1 MLKSDSKKRTNQ
13 NIFELFESLNH
24 TQKQIEPIILGI
36 LDDLKIV
43 LDSFKPKSKESKG
56 KLETILKTAK
66 NKNVQTA
73 ILKASDILELDE
85 LKCYEYYQ
93 ELGYTQNSE
102 ISIDIVIDDIISH
115 YFQERT
121 SLLNLIIAIFQS
133 IEDESESNIHQELA
147 KKVVDQLLKDDKFIN
162 NILSQYH
169 KVALSSIPDSFASNW
184 NKSTLWVK
192 QNLIEQKCLLKILF
206 LIYYSR
212 VMCSPKQVIK
222 ITNILIETKFGL
234 KQNNQAK
241 FDKKSL
247 ELSNYVSHLAIILF
261 IEILHLETVLDDIIL
276 PSPPVETHLFSSPHH
291 IIELHNIIQ
300 EINYQNNVGPIF
312 IAWAAFLSRISQYLD
327 EQQSSLEGEYEE
339 LANFL
344 KPRNGPEVA
353 VIQAIRARQCD
364 VFQYLLHSLKGPCYA
379 ESEDISIGYKSVL
392 KGFFTI
398 IMVGF
403 EIQNI
408 SDFDTFVECTIEL
421 YDKQVELCNQ
431 FWSEDYYHEE
441 RRSFLDITRA
451 RFPAQFNLFI
461 RLLNSLASG
470 PKASMAVFQYLCE
483 VPTFTNI
490 IDNSRLD
497 NYVINGQTYVTKKD
511 QVVIPDSNDNWKFV
525 IPGETMGR
533 LVSNSAPY
541 IIQWQYNYSAWH
553 FFFCI
558 IENFLQMPIIYDNE
572 TNLEQSKI
580 ITVTLILQLLK
591 TILTECKEAG
601 SELIYH
607 FSEFTRTKS
616 LLKTEII
623 GQIIRVL
630 NRSVTL
636 DNPPEDLITS
646 CVYCLKAFLPNHSHE
661 IWTFLHQS
669 TIIPRFSFNAID
681 GVNKIRSQS
690 TNGGLQRLLQSK
702 EMTDGKYP
710 ITLAFLDLIT
720 TAISEIQQQTQ
731 TTDSELYNIKLEV
744 LYWSISY
751 LQSDIFPCY
760 DTWRYVNNMEKFKIG
775 LQILHIFNTI
785 LEKSPF
791 YASKSDNKDSATSK
805 HSFLTKID
813 SIQNN
818 NEIKGNITF
827 KMLQN
832 SIINTFLL
840 NGTLYHLTPL
850 LNVIGTGQETIK
862 SFYLKNQ
869 IKEAQELEKLII
881 SSFKFVKYLIQYRRH
896 CYPSVISFLEQA
908 LLDKIVY
915 KNDAELITIIASYA
929 NYEYNVHLCTNAI
942 NTLNELCIST
952 AQWGK
957 NRPSFVGYFT
967 STLCRQYIDIMLDDK
982 QSDDLHIALWTL
994 MISIIQIQHGLAK
1007 ILLTGNIDRF
1017 KIGSNTVKD
1026 IEEENKENK
1035 DKDKVKEKEDNKD
1048 NINKDNNILAIKSKE
1063 KSKSLNKK
1071 DDINKNSILSAIIKA
1086 LDNNEQYYNTKLD
1099 IMLLIYKLLD
1109 LLWQNALN
1117 YYAILEKLRKQ
1128 DIWTKF
1134 SNLIFKPYK
1143 ENSEEFSL
1151 SIDSNGQLVSTWND
1165 TTKFIAYHYIINSYI
1180 LRILAMELHLCLNHQ
1195 TQINKENDPLSN
1207 TSNNFKDL
1215 FNKIIK
1221 NQSYKMW
1228 LESLFTLSFDKNQLL
1243 RVYDEWKLA
1252 CPSIDLDSFSVVD
1265 NSSGNVS
1272 DNTMTMSID
1281 NPTAISGSLRFKKRE
1296 YGDRFLF
1303 DIHLI
1308 NSKFCFVNVN
1318 EKVNEQSNLL
1328 LRICLLN
1335 HKLSLLDAQYNL
1347 LRSWKCFIE
1356 LSSAHLGNVF
1366 WTISTKKPVIT
1377 LFDFIQIVAEKMKSY
1392 GQDKDYSS
1400 RSELCF
1406 LLLFLM
1412 NKWKS
1417 MLEKETTIISQD
1429 DIKIEDVKSLLSL
1442 LILSLQQNNSFTTY
1456 EFGQVI
1462 DRSYYISLF
1471 SLIYFTLR
1479 SYKLIIKK
1487 NKLNIDCNLKSSC
1500 HTLFPIICSF
1510 YGPMLRSLAEN
1521 NYQGDANDV
1530 RVVSSLITELIH
1542 SNYGLNSSIWLP
1554 IVQRCNIIQLLL
1566 NVFCTSISS
1575 SINGDP
1581 VITKTVL
1588 YVIQAFSNSAA
1599 GSERLALEGCIT
1611 IFTNNSLSPIIQKGN
1626 LEPYIVNGS
1635 EKKRNPWHQ
1644 IWCLINS
1651 ITTSMLTNLR
1661 HSQNFIREVI
1671 GFMGIYENQIIK
1683 SLQISDN
1690 EPITFGQLEEIVRI
1704 TELGYQLGQCCNKD
1718 TNLNL
1723 PPILYIFISSSLD
1736 LFQNL
1741 IYLLQH
1747 TRILTTRAVPFSN
1760 DEKEMNNARDSSK
1773 SVKFIK
1779 ENSTNDDKN
1788 KSISTSKSTSLTSLS
1803 KNDNDNS
1810 DSNKDDTG
1818 YKSIL
1823 KKSKNSN
1830 KRSTISTPFIENIEY
1845 LIIKAVRNLLACFRV
1860 FSNANFILKESYT
1873 QWNDN
1878 LSILAPTMN
1887 TYGPCSFG
1895 TMLDCLSQ
1903 CQVLYEY
1910 YNDNKSET
1918 FEHNQEIINDILF
1931 IFEHTT
1937 LILVTQ
1943 IALVLRSQNQSYQT
1957 KIEIKSEANELK
1969 NQKCKL
1975 KGIDQEFLKKLWEF
1989 LKVHE
1994 KSVN

>member
-1 MLKSDSKKRTNQ
+1 M
-13 NIFELFESLNH
+13 FESLNH

-36 LDDLKIV
+36 LGDLKIV
-43 LDSFKPKSKESKG
+43 LDSFKGKSKDSKT
-56 KLETILKTAK
+56 KLETTLKTAK

-73 ILKASDILELDE
+73 ILKASEILQLDE

-93 ELGYTQNSE
+93 ALGYTQNSE
-102 ISIDIVIDDIISH
+102 ISIDIVVDDIIEH

-121 SLLNLIIAIFQS
+121 SLLNLIIALFQS
-133 IEDESESNIHQELA
+133 LEDESESNIHKELA
-147 KKVVDQLLKDDKFIN
+147 KKVIDQLLKDENFIN
-162 NILSQYH
+162 TILTQYQ
-169 KVALSSIPDSFASNW
+169 KTALSSIPESFASDW

-212 VMCSPKQVIK
+212 VMCNPKQVIK

-241 FDKKSL
+241 FDKESL

-261 IEILHLETVLDDIIL
+261 IEILNLESVMDDIIL
-276 PSPPVETHLFSSPHH
+276 PSPPVETHLFSSPKH

-300 EINYQNNVGPIF
+300 DINYQSNVGPIF

-327 EQQSSLEGEYEE
+327 EQQSNLDGEYEE
-339 LANFL
+339 LAEFL
-344 KPRNGPEVA
+344 RPRDGPEVA

-364 VFQYLLHSLKGPCYA
+364 VFQYLLQSLKGPCYA
-379 ESEDISIGYKSVL
+379 ENEDISIGYKSVL

-408 SDFDTFVECTIEL
+408 TDFDTFVECIIEL

-431 FWSEDYYHEE
+431 FWTEDFYHEE
-441 RRSFLDITRA
+441 RRSFLDISRA

-461 RLLNSLASG
+461 RLLSSLASG
-470 PKASMAVFQYLCE
+470 PKAAMAVFQYLCE
-483 VPTFTNI
+483 VTTFTNV
-490 IDNSRLD
+490 IDNTRLE

-511 QVVIPDSNDNWKFV
+511 QVIIPDNNDNWKFV
-525 IPGETMGR
+525 IPEETMGR
-533 LVSNSAPY
+533 LVSSSAPY
-541 IIQWQYNYSAWH
+541 IIQWQYNYSVWH

-558 IENFLQMPIIYDNE
+558 IENFLQIPILYDNE
-572 TNLEQSKI
+572 KNLEQSKI
-580 ITVTLILQLLK
+580 VTVTLILQLLK
-591 TILTECKEAG
+591 VILTECKEAG

-607 FSEFTRTKS
+607 FSEFTRIKS

-646 CVYCLKAFLPNHSHE
+646 CIYCLKAFLPNHSHE

-669 TIIPRFSFNAID
+669 TIIPRSSFHAIN
-681 GVNKIRSQS
+681 GINKIKSQS

-702 EMTDGKYP
+702 EMTNGKYP
-710 ITLAFLDLIT
+710 ITLAFLDLVN

-731 TTDSELYNIKLEV
+731 DMDSELYDIKLEV
-744 LYWSISY
+744 LYRSISY

-775 LQILHIFNTI
+775 LQILHIFNSV

-791 YASKSDNKDSATSK
+791 FAKKAESTDDKTNKQN
-805 HSFLTKID
+805 FLTKING
-813 SIQNN
+813 SQKNN
-818 NEIKGNITF
+818 KTSRAVTF

-832 SIINTFLL
+832 SIINTFL

-862 SFYLKNQ
+862 AFYLKNQ

-896 CYPSVISFLEQA
+896 CYPSAISLLEQA

-915 KNDAELITIIASYA
+915 KNDAELVTIIASYA
-929 NYEYNVHLCTNAI
+929 NYECNVHLCTNAI
-942 NTLNELCIST
+942 DTLNELCIAT
-952 AQWGK
+952 NQWGK
-957 NRPSFVGYFT
+957 SRPSFVGYFT
-967 STLCRQYIDIMLDDK
+967 SSLCKQYIDIMLDDN
-982 QSDDLHIALWTL
+982 QSDDLHISLWTL
-994 MISIIQIQHGLAK
+994 MISIIQVQHGLAK
-1007 ILLTGNIDRF
+1007 ILLTGNIDKF
-1017 KIGSNTVKD
+1017 KIGSSTF
-1026 IEEENKENK
+1026 KENENDK
-1035 DKDKVKEKEDNKD
+1035 EKLDKNNKDDKDKPKTTDKD
-1048 NINKDNNILAIKSKE
+1048 RKIIPLKKSEINKKSV
-1063 KSKSLNKK
+1063 
-1071 DDINKNSILSAIIKA
+1071 LSAIIKA
-1086 LDNNEQYYNTKLD
+1086 LDNNEQYYKTKLD
-1099 IMLLIYKLLD
+1099 IMVLIYKLLD

-1128 DIWTKF
+1128 NIWTKF

-1151 SIDSNGQLVSTWND
+1151 SIQSNGQLESTWND
-1165 TTKFIAYHYIINSYI
+1165 TTKSISNHYIINSYI

-1195 TQINKENDPLSN
+1195 ITKEKDPLSS
-1207 TSNNFKDL
+1207 TSSNFSDL
-1215 FNKIIK
+1215 FKKIIK
-1221 NQSYKMW
+1221 DQSYKAW
-1228 LESLFTLSFDKNQLL
+1228 LESLFTLSFDKGQLE

-1252 CPSIDLDSFSVVD
+1252 CPSIDLDSFSIVENPEKINNAMDISDD
-1265 NSSGNVS
+1265 NS
-1272 DNTMTMSID
+1272 NT
-1281 NPTAISGSLRFKKRE
+1281 ISESLIFNKRS

-1303 DIHLI
+1303 DIQLI

-1318 EKVNEQSNLL
+1318 EKVTEQSNLL

-1335 HKLSLLDAQYNL
+1335 HKLSILDAQYNL
-1347 LRSWKCFIE
+1347 LKSWKCFIE
-1356 LSSAHLGNVF
+1356 LSSAHLGDVF
-1366 WTISTKKPVIT
+1366 WTVSMKKPAVT
-1377 LFDFIQIVAEKMKSY
+1377 LFDFIQIVGEKMKSY

-1400 RSELCF
+1400 RSELCI
-1406 LLLFLM
+1406 LLLFLI

-1417 MLEKETTIISQD
+1417 MLEEETTIS
-1429 DIKIEDVKSLLSL
+1429 DIKIDDVKSLLSL
-1442 LILSLQQNNSFTTY
+1442 LILSLQQNNGFSSY

-1462 DRSYYISLF
+1462 DRTFYISLF
-1471 SLIYFTLR
+1471 SLICFTLR
-1479 SYKLIIKK
+1479 SYKLIIEK
-1487 NKLNIDCNLKSSC
+1487 NNLNIDSNLKSLC

-1510 YGPMLRSLAEN
+1510 YAPMLRSLAEN
-1521 NYQGDANDV
+1521 SYQGNANDI
-1530 RVVSSLITELIH
+1530 RIVSSLVTELIQTD
-1542 SNYGLNSSIWLP
+1542 YGLNSSIWLP
-1554 IVQRCNIIQLLL
+1554 IIQRYNIIQLLL

-1581 VITKTVL
+1581 TIIKTIL
-1588 YVIQAFSNSAA
+1588 YVIQALSNSAS

-1635 EKKRNPWHQ
+1635 EKMRNPWHE

-1651 ITTSMLTNLR
+1651 ITISMLTNLR
-1661 HSQNFIREVI
+1661 YNQNFIREVI

-1683 SLQISDN
+1683 SLEITDN
-1690 EPITFGQLEEIVRI
+1690 DPITYGQLEEIVKI
-1704 TELGYQLGQCCNKD
+1704 TELGYQLGQCCNKYS
-1718 TNLNL
+1718 NINL
-1723 PPILYIFISSSLD
+1723 PPILYIFISNSLD

-1747 TRILTTRAVPFSN
+1747 TRVLSTRAVPLSSE
-1760 DEKEMNNARDSSK
+1760 EKEINNINSAKK
-1773 SVKFIK
+1773 SVKFTTEVK
-1779 ENSTNDDKN
+1779 EN
-1788 KSISTSKSTSLTSLS
+1788 KSESSTSLTTLK
-1803 KNDNDNS
+1803 KNDSSNDSKEDINI
-1810 DSNKDDTG
+1810 KP
-1818 YKSIL
+1818 IL
-1823 KKSKNSN
+1823 KKSKTN
-1830 KRSTISTPFIENIEY
+1830 KRSNISPFVETIEY

-1873 QWNDN
+1873 QWDDN
-1878 LSILAPTMN
+1878 LNILAPTMN

-1903 CQVLYEY
+1903 CQVLYDFY
-1910 YNDNKSET
+1910 SDNKNTFSER
-1918 FEHNQEIINDILF
+1918 NQEIIDDIVY

-1975 KGIDQEFLKKLWEF
+1975 KGIDQEFLKQLWEF

>member
-1 MLKSDSKKRTNQ
+1 M
-13 NIFELFESLNH
+13 FESLNH

-43 LDSFKPKSKESKG
+43 LDSFKGKSKESKT
-56 KLETILKTAK
+56 KLETTLKTAK

-73 ILKASDILELDE
+73 ILKASDILQLDE
-85 LKCYEYYQ
+85 LKCYDYYQ
-93 ELGYTQNSE
+93 ELGYSQNSE
-102 ISIDIVIDDIISH
+102 ISVDIVVDDIISH

-147 KKVVDQLLKDDKFIN
+147 KKVVDQLLKDENFIN
-162 NILSQYH
+162 NILSQYQ
-169 KVALSSIPDSFASNW
+169 KIALSPVPESFASNW

-212 VMCSPKQVIK
+212 VMCSPKQIIK

-241 FDKKSL
+241 FDKESL
-247 ELSNYVSHLAIILF
+247 ELSNYVSHLAVILF

-276 PSPPVETHLFSSPHH
+276 PSPPVETHLFSSPRH

-300 EINYQNNVGPIF
+300 EINYQDNVGPIF
-312 IAWAAFLSRISQYLD
+312 IAWAAFLSRIAQYLD
-327 EQQSSLEGEYEE
+327 EQQSSLEGEYED
-339 LANFL
+339 LADFL
-344 KPRNGPEVA
+344 RPRDGPEVA
-353 VIQAIRARQCD
+353 VIQGIRARQCD
-364 VFQYLLHSLKGPCYA
+364 VFQYLLHSLKGPCYS
-379 ESEDISIGYKSVL
+379 EGEDISIGYKSVL

-408 SDFDTFVECTIEL
+408 SDFDTFIECIIEL
-421 YDKQVELCNQ
+421 YNKQVELCNQ
-431 FWSEDYYHEE
+431 FWAEDFYHEE
-441 RRSFLDITRA
+441 RRSFLDISRA

-470 PKASMAVFQYLCE
+470 PKSAMAVFQYLCE

-490 IDNSRLD
+490 IDNSRLE

-511 QVVIPDSNDNWKFV
+511 QVVIPDVNDNWKFV
-525 IPGETMGR
+525 IPEETMGR
-533 LVSNSAPY
+533 IVSSSSPF

-558 IENFLQMPIIYDNE
+558 IENYLQMPIIYENE
-572 TNLEQSKI
+572 TNFEQSRI
-580 ITVTLILQLLK
+580 VTVTLILQLLK
-591 TILTECKEAG
+591 TILSECKEAESG
-601 SELIYH
+601 IIYH
-607 FSEFTRTKS
+607 FSEFTKEKS
-616 LLKTEII
+616 LLSTEII

-646 CVYCLKAFLPNHSHE
+646 CIYCLKAFLPNHSHE

-669 TIIPRFSFNAID
+669 TIIPRLSFHSID
-681 GVNKIRSQS
+681 GVNKIRNQS
-690 TNGGLQRLLQSK
+690 NNGGLQSLLQSK
-702 EMTDGKYP
+702 EMTNGKYP
-710 ITLAFLDLIT
+710 ITLAFLDLIN

-731 TTDSELYNIKLEV
+731 DMDSELYNIKLEV

-751 LQSDIFPCY
+751 LQSDVFPCY

-791 YASKSDNKDSATSK
+791 YTKKSEEASTTNKP
-805 HSFLTKID
+805 SFLGRIN
-813 SIQNN
+813 SSQN
-818 NEIKGNITF
+818 EKEVKRNITF
-827 KMLQN
+827 KVLQN

-862 SFYLKNQ
+862 AFYLKNQ

-881 SSFKFVKYLIQYRRH
+881 SSFKFVKYLIQFRRH
-896 CYPSVISFLEQA
+896 CYPSIMSFLEQA

-929 NYEYNVHLCTNAI
+929 NYECNVHLCTNAI
-942 NTLNELCIST
+942 DTLNELCMAT

-967 STLCRQYIDIMLDDK
+967 SALCKQYIDIILDDN
-982 QSDDLHIALWTL
+982 QADSLHTSLWTL
-994 MISIIQIQHGLAK
+994 MISIIQVQHGLAK

-1017 KIGSNTVKD
+1017 KIGSSSFMG
-1026 IEEENKENK
+1026 
-1035 DKDKVKEKEDNKD
+1035 KEDE
-1048 NINKDNNILAIKSKE
+1048 KE
-1063 KSKSLNKK
+1063 KSKDKKETKK
-1071 DDINKNSILSAIIKA
+1071 DEINKQSILSAIIKA
-1086 LDNNEQYYNTKLD
+1086 LDNNEEYYKTKLD
-1099 IMLLIYKLLD
+1099 IMLLIYQLLD

-1143 ENSEEFSL
+1143 ENAEDFTL
-1151 SIDSNGQLVSTWND
+1151 SINSNGQLVSTWNE
-1165 TTKFIAYHYIINSYI
+1165 TTKSITHHYIINSYI

-1195 TQINKENDPLSN
+1195 TIKEKDPLSS
-1207 TSNNFKDL
+1207 TTKNFKDL

-1221 NQSYKMW
+1221 DQSYKTW
-1228 LESLFTLSFDKNQLL
+1228 LESLFTLSFDKSQLL
-1243 RVYDEWKLA
+1243 RVYEEWKLA
-1252 CPSIDLDSFSVVD
+1252 CPSIDLNSFSVVENPD
-1265 NSSGNVS
+1265 KIINPNAMDSDDRINS
-1272 DNTMTMSID
+1272 
-1281 NPTAISGSLRFKKRE
+1281 ISGSLKFSKRD

-1303 DIHLI
+1303 DSQLI
-1308 NSKFCFVNVN
+1308 NSKFCFVNEN

-1335 HKLSLLDAQYNL
+1335 HKLSILDAQYNL
-1347 LRSWKCFIE
+1347 LKSWKCFIE

-1366 WTISTKKPVIT
+1366 WTVSTKKPYLT

-1406 LLLFLM
+1406 LLLFLL

-1417 MLEKETTIISQD
+1417 MLENEESIN
-1429 DIKIEDVKSLLSL
+1429 DIKVEDVKSLLTL

-1487 NKLNIDCNLKSSC
+1487 NKLNIDGNLKSSC

-1521 NYQGDANDV
+1521 NYQGEANDV
-1530 RVVSSLITELIH
+1530 RVVSSLVTELIH
-1542 SNYGLNSSIWLP
+1542 SDYGLNSSIWLP
-1554 IVQRCNIIQLLL
+1554 IVQRYNIVQLLL

-1575 SINGDP
+1575 SINDDP
-1581 VITKTVL
+1581 IITKTVL
-1588 YVIQAFSNSAA
+1588 YVIQAFSNSTS

-1611 IFTNNSLSPIIQKGN
+1611 IFTNNSLSPVLQKGN
-1626 LEPYIVNGS
+1626 LEPYIINGS

-1661 HSQNFIREVI
+1661 FNQNFIREVI

-1683 SLQISDN
+1683 SLEITDN
-1690 EPITFGQLEEIVRI
+1690 EPITFGQLEEVVRI
-1704 TELGYQLGQCCNKD
+1704 TELGYQLGQCCNKYS
-1718 TNLNL
+1718 NLNL
-1723 PPILYIFISSSLD
+1723 PPILYIFISNSLE

-1747 TRILTTRAVPFSN
+1747 TRILSTRAVPFSN
-1760 DEKEMNNARDSSK
+1760 DEKELNNDTK
-1773 SVKFIK
+1773 SVKFNPETEEK
-1779 ENSTNDDKN
+1779 KFDT
-1788 KSISTSKSTSLTSLS
+1788 TATPTSLTNLKKSES
-1803 KNDNDNS
+1803 IGG
-1810 DSNKDDTG
+1810 KDDSSL
-1818 YKSIL
+1818 KSIL
-1823 KKSKNSN
+1823 KKSKSS
-1830 KRSTISTPFIENIEY
+1830 KRSLPSPFIEDIEY
-1845 LIIKAVRNLLACFRV
+1845 MIIKAIRNLLACFRV

-1873 QWNDN
+1873 QWDDN
-1878 LSILAPTMN
+1878 LNILAPTMN

-1895 TMLDCLSQ
+1895 TMLDCLTQ
-1903 CQVLYEY
+1903 CQELYDFYSDSKNGTQGRNE
-1910 YNDNKSET
+1910 
-1918 FEHNQEIINDILF
+1918 EIIEDILF

-1957 KIEIKSEANELK
+1957 KIEIKAEANELK

-1975 KGIDQEFLKKLWEF
+1975 KGIDQEFLKKLWNF

>member
-1 MLKSDSKKRTNQ
+1 MVNSDTKKRTIQ
-13 NIFELFESLNH
+13 SIFELFESLNH

-43 LDSFKPKSKESKG
+43 LDSFKGKSKESKT
-56 KLETILKTAK
+56 KLETTLKSAK

-73 ILKASDILELDE
+73 ILKASDILKLDE

-93 ELGYTQNSE
+93 ELGYNTNSE
-102 ISIDIVIDDIISH
+102 ISIEIVIDDIINH

-162 NILSQYH
+162 NILSQYQ
-169 KVALSSIPDSFASNW
+169 KTALSSIPESFASNW
-184 NKSTLWVK
+184 NKSTTWVK
-192 QNLIEQKCLLKILF
+192 QNLVEQKCLLKILF

-212 VMCSPKQVIK
+212 VMCNPKQVIK
-222 ITNILIETKFGL
+222 IINILIETKFGL

-241 FDKKSL
+241 FDKESL
-247 ELSNYVSHLAIILF
+247 ELSNYVSHLAIIVF

-276 PSPPVETHLFSSPHH
+276 PSPPVETHLFSSPKH

-300 EINYQNNVGPIF
+300 KINYQENVGPIF
-312 IAWAAFLSRISQYLD
+312 IAWAAFLSRISQYLE

-344 KPRNGPEVA
+344 KPKDDSEVA
-353 VIQAIRARQCD
+353 IIQAIRASQCN
-364 VFQYLLHSLKGPCYA
+364 VFEYLLHALKGPCYA
-379 ESEDISIGYKSVL
+379 ENEDISIGYKSVL

-421 YDKQVELCNQ
+421 YNKQVELCNQ
-431 FWSEDYYHEE
+431 FWTEDFFHEE
-441 RRSFLDITRA
+441 RRSFLDISRA

-470 PKASMAVFQYLCE
+470 PKAAMAVFQYLCE

-490 IDNSRLD
+490 IDNTRLD
-497 NYVINGQTYVTKKD
+497 NYVINGQTYVTKRD
-511 QVVIPDSNDNWKFV
+511 QIVIPDINDNWKFM
-525 IPGETMGR
+525 IAGETMGR
-533 LVSNSAPY
+533 LVSSSLPY

-558 IENFLQMPIIYDNE
+558 IENFLQMPIVYDNE

-580 ITVTLILQLLK
+580 VTVTLILQLLK
-591 TILTECKEAG
+591 TILSECKEAG

-607 FSEFTRTKS
+607 FSEFTKTKS
-616 LLKTEII
+616 LLKTEMI
-623 GQIIRVL
+623 GKIIRVL

-636 DNPPEDLITS
+636 DNPPENLITS
-646 CVYCLKAFLPNHSHE
+646 CIYCLKAFLPSHSHE
-661 IWTFLHQS
+661 IWTFLYQS
-669 TIIPRFSFNAID
+669 TIIPRLSFYALD
-681 GVNKIRSQS
+681 GVKKIRNQS
-690 TNGGLQRLLQSK
+690 NNGGLQRLLQSK

-710 ITLAFLDLIT
+710 ITLAFLDLIN

-731 TTDSELYNIKLEV
+731 DMDSELYNMKLEV

-751 LQSDIFPCY
+751 LQSDVFPCY

-791 YASKSDNKDSATSK
+791 YTKKTNTNINESIKQNSFSK
-805 HSFLTKID
+805 IE
-813 SIQNN
+813 NN
-818 NEIKGNITF
+818 NQGDMGIKKNISF

-881 SSFKFVKYLIQYRRH
+881 SSFKFVKYLIQYRRY
-896 CYPSVISFLEQA
+896 CYPNVISFLEQA
-908 LLDKIVY
+908 LLDRIVY
-915 KNDAELITIIASYA
+915 KNEAELITIIASYA

-942 NTLNELCIST
+942 ETLNELCIAT

-967 STLCRQYIDIMLDDK
+967 STLCKQYIDIILDDG
-982 QSDDLHIALWTL
+982 QSDALHTSLWTL
-994 MISIIQIQHGLAK
+994 MISIIQVQHGLAK

-1017 KIGSNTVKD
+1017 KIGSSTF
-1026 IEEENKENK
+1026 
-1035 DKDKVKEKEDNKD
+1035 KEKED
-1048 NINKDNNILAIKSKE
+1048 E
-1063 KSKSLNKK
+1063 KSKDKK
-1071 DDINKNSILSAIIKA
+1071 SATKNDEINSKSILSAIIKA
-1086 LDNNEQYYNTKLD
+1086 LEKNEEFYKTKLD
-1099 IMLLIYKLLD
+1099 IILLIYKLLD

-1134 SNLIFKPYK
+1134 SNLIFKSYK
-1143 ENSEEFSL
+1143 ENSDDFSL
-1151 SIDSNGQLVSTWND
+1151 SINQNGQLVSTWNE
-1165 TTKFIAYHYIINSYI
+1165 TTKSISNHYIINSYI

-1195 TQINKENDPLSN
+1195 SKNEKDPLSK
-1207 TSNNFKDL
+1207 TSNNFKNL

-1221 NQSYKMW
+1221 EQSYKTW
-1228 LESLFTLSFDKNQLL
+1228 LESLFTLSFDKSQLL

-1252 CPSIDLDSFSVVD
+1252 CPSIELNSFSNVENSDKTVNDDAMESNDD
-1265 NSSGNVS
+1265 N
-1272 DNTMTMSID
+1272 
-1281 NPTAISGSLRFKKRE
+1281 AISGSLKFNKRD

-1303 DIHLI
+1303 DIQLI
-1308 NSKFCFVNVN
+1308 NSKFCFVDVN
-1318 EKVNEQSNLL
+1318 EKINEQSNLL

-1335 HKLSLLDAQYNL
+1335 HKLSILDAQYNL
-1347 LRSWKCFIE
+1347 LKSWKCFIE
-1356 LSSAHLGNVF
+1356 LSSAHLGDSF
-1366 WTISTKKPVIT
+1366 WTVSTKKPFIT
-1377 LFDFIQIVAEKMKSY
+1377 LFSFIQIIAEKMKSY

-1406 LLLFLM
+1406 LLLFLT

-1417 MLEKETTIISQD
+1417 MLEKETSLTE
-1429 DIKIEDVKSLLSL
+1429 IKIEDVKSLLTL
-1442 LILSLQQNNSFTTY
+1442 LILSLQQSNTFTTY
-1456 EFGQVI
+1456 EFGQVT

-1479 SYKLIIKK
+1479 SYKLIINK
-1487 NKLNIDCNLKSSC
+1487 NKLTIDCNLKSSC

-1521 NYQGDANDV
+1521 NYQGDSNDI
-1530 RVVSSLITELIH
+1530 RIVSSLITELIH
-1542 SNYGLNSSIWLP
+1542 SDYGLNSSIWLP
-1554 IVQRCNIIQLLL
+1554 IVQRYNIIQLLL
-1566 NVFCTSISS
+1566 NVFCTSIST
-1575 SINGDP
+1575 SINDDP

-1588 YVIQAFSNSAA
+1588 YVIQAFSNYAA

-1611 IFTNNSLSPIIQKGN
+1611 IFTNNSLSPVIQKGN
-1626 LEPYIVNGS
+1626 LEPYIINGS
-1635 EKKRNPWHQ
+1635 EKKRNPLHQ

-1651 ITTSMLTNLR
+1651 ITISMLNNLR
-1661 HSQNFIREVI
+1661 YNQNFIREVI

-1683 SLQISDN
+1683 SLEITDN
-1690 EPITFGQLEEIVRI
+1690 ESITYGQLEEIVKI
-1704 TELGYQLGQCCNKD
+1704 TELGYQLGQCCNKY

-1723 PPILYIFISSSLD
+1723 PPILYIFISNSLN

-1747 TRILTTRAVPFSN
+1747 TRILSNRAVPCSN
-1760 DEKEMNNARDSSK
+1760 EEKELNN
-1773 SVKFIK
+1773 
-1779 ENSTNDDKN
+1779 T
-1788 KSISTSKSTSLTSLS
+1788 KSIKFVEETEEKKTETASLTSK
-1803 KNDNDNS
+1803 KNDNNG
-1810 DSNKDDTG
+1810 KDDVNL
-1818 YKSIL
+1818 KSIL
-1823 KKSKNSN
+1823 KKSKNN

-1845 LIIKAVRNLLACFRV
+1845 LIIKSVRNLLACFRV

-1873 QWNDN
+1873 QWDDN
-1878 LSILAPTMN
+1878 LTILAPTMN

-1903 CQVLYEY
+1903 CQILYDY
-1910 YNDNKSET
+1910 YSDHKNNSAER
-1918 FEHNQEIINDILF
+1918 NQEIINDIIF
-1931 IFEHTT
+1931 IFEHTI

-1943 IALVLRSQNQSYQT
+1943 IALILRSQNQSYQT

-1975 KGIDQEFLKKLWEF
+1975 KGVDQEFLKKLWEF

>member
-1 MLKSDSKKRTNQ
+1 MDILEFIIFRTNQ
-13 NIFELFESLNH
+13 NIFELFESYNH

-36 LDDLKIV
+36 LDDLKII
-43 LDSFKPKSKESKG
+43 LNSFKGKSKESKT
-56 KLETILKTAK
+56 KLETTLKTAK

-102 ISIDIVIDDIISH
+102 ISIDIVVDDIIGH

-121 SLLNLIIAIFQS
+121 SLLNLIIALFQS
-133 IEDESESNIHQELA
+133 IEEESNTHKELA
-147 KKVVDQLLKDDKFIN
+147 KKIVDQLLKDENFIN
-162 NILSQYH
+162 NILTQYQ
-169 KVALSSIPDSFASNW
+169 KAALSSIPDKFASNW
-184 NKSTLWVK
+184 NKSILWVK
-192 QNLIEQKCLLKILF
+192 QNLTEQKCLLKILF

-212 VMCSPKQVIK
+212 VLCSPKQVIK

-241 FDKKSL
+241 FDKESL
-247 ELSNYVSHLAIILF
+247 ELSNYISHLAIILF
-261 IEILHLETVLDDIIL
+261 IEILNLESVLNDIIL
-276 PSPPVETHLFSSPHH
+276 PSPPVETHLFSSPKH

-300 EINYQNNVGPIF
+300 DINYQNNVGPIF

-327 EQQSSLEGEYEE
+327 EQKSNLEGEYEE
-339 LANFL
+339 LATFL
-344 KPRNGPEVA
+344 RPRDGPEVA
-353 VIQAIRARQCD
+353 IIQAIRARQCD
-364 VFQYLLHSLKGPCYA
+364 VFKYLLHSLKGPCYA

-392 KGFFTI
+392 KGLFTI

-421 YDKQVELCNQ
+421 YNKQVELCNQ
-431 FWSEDYYHEE
+431 FWTDDFYHEE
-441 RRSFLDITRA
+441 RRSFLDISRA

-470 PKASMAVFQYLCE
+470 PKSAMAVFQYLCE
-483 VPTFTNI
+483 VPTFTNV
-490 IDNSRLD
+490 IDNTRLE

-511 QVVIPDSNDNWKFV
+511 QVIIPDSNDNWKFV
-525 IPGETMGR
+525 IAEETMGR
-533 LVSNSAPY
+533 LVSFSAPY

-558 IENFLQMPIIYDNE
+558 IENFLQVPILYDNE
-572 TNLEQSKI
+572 KNMEQSKI
-580 ITVTLILQLLK
+580 VTVTQILQLLK
-591 TILTECKEAG
+591 TILSECKEAG

-607 FSEFTRTKS
+607 FSEFTKSKS

-646 CVYCLKAFLPNHSHE
+646 CIYCLKAFLPNHSHE

-669 TIIPRFSFNAID
+669 TIIPRLSFHAID
-681 GVNKIRSQS
+681 GVNKIRSKS
-690 TNGGLQRLLQSK
+690 SNGGLQRLLQSK
-702 EMTDGKYP
+702 EMADGKYP
-710 ITLAFLDLIT
+710 ITLAFLDLVN

-731 TTDSELYNIKLEV
+731 DINSELYNIKLEV

-775 LQILHIFNTI
+775 LQILYIFNSI

-791 YASKSDNKDSATSK
+791 YSKESNTKVDASNKQNIFKKIKSSK
-805 HSFLTKID
+805 
-813 SIQNN
+813 NN
-818 NEIKGNITF
+818 YEVKRSITF

-929 NYEYNVHLCTNAI
+929 NYECNVHLCTNAVD
-942 NTLNELCIST
+942 TLNELCIAT

-957 NRPSFVGYFT
+957 SRPSFVGYFT
-967 STLCRQYIDIMLDDK
+967 SSLCKQYIDIMLDDN
-982 QSDDLHIALWTL
+982 QSDDLHISIWTL
-994 MISIIQIQHGLAK
+994 IISIIQVQHGLAK

-1017 KIGSNTVKD
+1017 KIGSNTF
-1026 IEEENKENK
+1026 
-1035 DKDKVKEKEDNKD
+1035 KEKEDDKNKSD
-1048 NINKDNNILAIKSKE
+1048 EKEKDKNDKLKTTDKDKKLLTLKKDEINKK
-1063 KSKSLNKK
+1063 
-1071 DDINKNSILSAIIKA
+1071 SILSAIIKV
-1086 LDNNEQYYNTKLD
+1086 LDNNEQYYKTKLD
-1099 IMLLIYKLLD
+1099 TIVLVYKLLD

-1151 SIDSNGQLVSTWND
+1151 SIHSNGQLISTWNE
-1165 TTKFIAYHYIINSYI
+1165 TTKSISNHYIINSYI

-1195 TQINKENDPLSN
+1195 TKKESDPLSN
-1207 TSNNFKDL
+1207 TSNNFKNL

-1221 NQSYKMW
+1221 DQSYKMW
-1228 LESLFTLSFDKNQLL
+1228 LESLFNLSFDKNQLI

-1252 CPSIDLDSFSVVD
+1252 CPSIELDSFSIEENPDKVND
-1265 NSSGNVS
+1265 
-1272 DNTMTMSID
+1272 SID
-1281 NPTAISGSLRFKKRE
+1281 NDDSVNTISGSLRFKKRE

-1303 DIHLI
+1303 DIQLI
-1308 NSKFCFVNVN
+1308 NSKFCFVNIN
-1318 EKVNEQSNLL
+1318 ENVKEQSNLL

-1335 HKLSLLDAQYNL
+1335 HKLSILDAQYNL
-1347 LRSWKCFIE
+1347 LKSWKCFIE
-1356 LSSAHLGNVF
+1356 LSSAHLGDVF
-1366 WTISTKKPVIT
+1366 WTVSMKNPVIT
-1377 LFDFIQIVAEKMKSY
+1377 LFNFIENVAEKMKSY

-1400 RSELCF
+1400 RSELCI

-1417 MLEKETTIISQD
+1417 MIENETNIN
-1429 DIKIEDVKSLLSL
+1429 DINIENVKSLLSL
-1442 LILSLQQNNSFTTY
+1442 LISSLQQNNAYTTY
-1456 EFGQVI
+1456 EFGQVL

-1479 SYKLIIKK
+1479 SYQLIIKK
-1487 NKLNIDCNLKSSC
+1487 NKLNIDGSLKNSC

-1510 YGPMLRSLAEN
+1510 YAPMLRSLAEN
-1521 NYQGDANDV
+1521 NYQGDANDI

-1542 SNYGLNSSIWLP
+1542 SDYGLNSSIWLP
-1554 IVQRCNIIQLLL
+1554 IIQRCNIIHLLL

-1575 SINGDP
+1575 SINGNP
-1581 VITKTVL
+1581 TITKTVL
-1588 YVIQAFSNSAA
+1588 YVIQAFSNSAS

-1626 LEPYIVNGS
+1626 LEPYIVIGS
-1635 EKKRNPWHQ
+1635 EKKRNPWHE

-1651 ITTSMLTNLR
+1651 ITISMLNNLR
-1661 HSQNFIREVI
+1661 SNQNFIREVI

-1683 SLQISDN
+1683 SLEITDN
-1690 EPITFGQLEEIVRI
+1690 DPITYGQLEEIVKI
-1704 TELGYQLGQCCNKD
+1704 TELGYQLGQCCNKYN
-1718 TNLNL
+1718 NLNL
-1723 PPILYIFISSSLD
+1723 PPILYIFISNSLD

-1747 TRILTTRAVPFSN
+1747 TRILTTRSVPLTS
-1760 DEKEMNNARDSSK
+1760 DEKEFNNNTK
-1773 SVKFIK
+1773 SVKFDLEEKKSESSTALTPLKKNNSEVSSK
-1779 ENSTNDDKN
+1779 EDIN
-1788 KSISTSKSTSLTSLS
+1788 I
-1803 KNDNDNS
+1803 
-1810 DSNKDDTG
+1810 
-1818 YKSIL
+1818 KSIL
-1823 KKSKNSN
+1823 KKSKSN
-1830 KRSTISTPFIENIEY
+1830 KRSSISPFVENIEY

-1873 QWNDN
+1873 QWDDN

-1903 CQVLYEY
+1903 CQILYDFY
-1910 YNDNKSET
+1910 SDNKNTYSER
-1918 FEHNQEIINDILF
+1918 NQEIIDDIVF

-1969 NQKCKL
+1969 NQKCKI
-1975 KGIDQEFLKKLWEF
+1975 KNIDQEFLKQLWEF